1 MDKIFISMMPCGNF
15 PNSPIFLPKYL
26 FNVRRGKSQCYQP
39 EDATLND
46 RNVRF
51 VPGLGETRVINLL
64 PSPVG
69 FSGFTRV
76 FLGFV
81 GNTGSYDNALHQVQ
95 VK

>member
-1 MDKIFISMMPCGNF
+1 MKRLHDGGVCKWKGYIHD
-15 PNSPIFLPKYL
+15 
-26 FNVRRGKSQCYQP
+26 RRVYSLGRHYWIKL
-39 EDATLND
+39 ELATPAASYKLL
-46 RNVRF
+46 
-51 VPGLGETRVINLL
+51 PGLAKTRVISLL

-81 GNTGSYDNALHQVQ
+81 GNTGSYDNALPQVQ

>member
-1 MDKIFISMMPCGNF
+1 MVYSHGE
-15 PNSPIFLPKYL
+15 LPVPL
-26 FNVRRGKSQCYQP
+26 
-39 EDATLND
+39 D
-46 RNVRF
+46 RVKRLKA
-51 VPGLGETRVINLL
+51 GLAKTRVISLL

-81 GNTGSYDNALHQVQ
+81 GNTGSYNNALPQVQ